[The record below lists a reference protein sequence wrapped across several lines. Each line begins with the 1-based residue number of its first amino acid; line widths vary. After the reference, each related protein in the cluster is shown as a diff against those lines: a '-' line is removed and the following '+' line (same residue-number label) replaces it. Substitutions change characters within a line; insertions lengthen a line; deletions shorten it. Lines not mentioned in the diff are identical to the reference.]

1 MKIFDCFMYFD
12 EDLVLDVRLNL
23 LNDFVDKFVII
34 ESKYDHKG
42 EKRKPLFDIR
52 KFKKLTKWKYRKN
65 INDILLDT
73 LNYWRDFIKN
83 KYY

>member
-42 EKRKPLFDIR
+42 EKRKPLFDIK
-52 KFKKLTKWKYRKN
+52 KFKKFEKKISY
-65 INDILLDT
+65 ILKEDQPDNLDKIYEKD
-73 LNYWRDFIKN
+73 NEK
-83 KYY
+83 

>member
-52 KFKKLTKWKYRKN
+52 KFKKFEKKISY
-65 INDILLDT
+65 ILKEDQPNNLEKIYEN
-73 LNYWRDFIKN
+73 L
-83 KYY
+83 